1 MLTKI
6 ASYLFIYYP
15 MAPLSHIATEHSH
28 PIQAS
33 KLEIAPCC
41 NGHHDKKTEMFI
53 RGTSEIN
60 PVTINTTKK
69 ARKLT
74 LSGKIDKM

>member
-15 MAPLSHIATEHSH
+15 MAPLSHIATEHSR

-33 KLEIAPCC
+33 KLEIAPRC
-41 NGHHDKKTEMFI
+41 NGHHDKK
-53 RGTSEIN
+53 
-60 PVTINTTKK
+60 
-69 ARKLT
+69 KLKR
-74 LSGKIDKM
+74 LSGELQRSISEYKYN